1 MKSCFIAEDN
11 LVQLARIQERIQE
24 MRMANAQANLNVT
37 STNNKSRLS
46 TSCPSLNES
55 SDANVILD
63 DNTSNTTD
71 NSNHDRNKNS
81 SGPARP
87 ARSMGGSKMDN
98 NANNNKHRKVR
109 QGRHRSVSVSSGD
122 SDDDETDT
130 VDGSAAQ
137 KIRQRSA
144 STAPKETNMAASVV
158 ASVTPPNFKESR
170 FFHGNR

>member
-1 MKSCFIAEDN
+1 MHLMSQSFFFSEDN
-11 LVQLARIQERIQE
+11 LLQLARIQERIQE

-55 SDANVILD
+55 SEANIILD

-71 NSNHDRNKNS
+71 NSNHDRNKNRQI
-81 SGPARP
+81 PNRF
-87 ARSMGGSKMDN
+87 DN
-98 NANNNKHRKVR
+98 NANKHRKAR

-130 VDGSAAQ
+130 VDGTTAQ
-137 KIRQRSA
+137 KLRQRSA
-144 STAPKETNMAASVV
+144 STAPKEV
-158 ASVTPPNFKESR
+158 ATSATPPNFKESR

>member
-1 MKSCFIAEDN
+1 M
-11 LVQLARIQERIQE
+11 VQLARIQERIQE

-71 NSNHDRNKNS
+71 NSNHDRANKNT
-81 SGPARP
+81 GPRRP
-87 ARSMGGSKMDN
+87 IAGSKMDN
-98 NANNNKHRKVR
+98 NANNNKHRKIR

-130 VDGSAAQ
+130 VDGTTAQ

-144 STAPKETNMAASVV
+144 STAPKEGLAASSVV
-158 ASVTPPNFKESR
+158 ASVTPPTFKESR